1 MTPCICCDPE
11 GLSKTAE
18 AYRKA
23 ASQFNQ
29 AKSAFVKTK
38 SGNPGFGLF
47 MAALY
52 PAYMRCKSATQGYL
66 GNIGQMTERIS
77 AALKKTSD
85 DGGDTETE
93 IKEILE
99 TLKRILEEIEE
110 QKSASSGVNVQVNV
124 NTSPAT
130 GGNAGGYAGG
140 FTGGVTGGSGFA
152 GGVTGGTG
160 YTGGF
165 AGGYSGIGSSSS
177 STAAT
182 VEQQQTVSI
191 PQVPLPLHLQETS
204 TTADASTA
212 ASTAADATA
221 ANDAAAT
228 TRPRNTD
235 RQALQTDG
243 SLPSRT
249 DTSFAAANHSTAGAS
264 GSIDL
269 DVDGDGKDDYSLNLK
284 NGGTHAVV
292 GQDGSITVSRQKTTS
307 VPLPPNVQATQDSYL
322 TVDANHDGVDDIMLT
337 GQQGQNAKISIYEQG
352 DTEYAAVDF
361 DHDGD
366 YDVSVRVE
374 DTAQTYQ
381 KMREQAEESVWQSIA
396 DKDPMGRTA
405 EELKALYQ
413 ERDII
418 ELPQRSEIK

>member
-1 MTPCICCDPE
+1 MTPCICCDPD
-11 GLSKTAE
+11 GLDKTAE
-18 AYRKA
+18 AYKKA
-23 ASQFNQ
+23 ASEFNK
-29 AKSAFVKTK
+29 AKSEFMKTG
-38 SGNPGFGLF
+38 SNNPGLGLF
-47 MAALY
+47 LANLY
-52 PAYMRCKSATQGYL
+52 PAYLGCKSATQGYL

-93 IKEILE
+93 ILEI
-99 TLKRILEEIEE
+99 LKRILKEIEE

-124 NTSPAT
+124 NTSPAA

-140 FTGGVTGGSGFA
+140 FTGGVTGGS
-152 GGVTGGTG
+152 GVTGGTG

-182 VEQQQTVSI
+182 AEQQQTVSI

-221 ANDAAAT
+221 ANGAAAT
-228 TRPRNTD
+228 TQPRNTG

-243 SLPSRT
+243 SLPNRT
-249 DTSFAAANHSTAGAS
+249 DTSFAAAHHSTAGAS

-292 GQDGSITVSRQKTTS
+292 GQDGSITVSHQKTTS

-381 KMREQAEESVWQSIA
+381 KIREQAEESVWQSIA

-405 EELKALYQ
+405 EELKTLYQ

>member
-1 MTPCICCDPE
+1 MTLCICCDPD
-11 GLSKTAE
+11 GLDKTAE
-18 AYRKA
+18 AYKKA
-23 ASQFNQ
+23 ASEFNK
-29 AKSAFVKTK
+29 AKSEFMKTG
-38 SGNPGFGLF
+38 SNNPGLGLF
-47 MAALY
+47 LANLY
-52 PAYMRCKSATQGYL
+52 PAYLGCKSATQGYL

-182 VEQQQTVSI
+182 AEQQQTVSI

-221 ANDAAAT
+221 ANGAAAT
-228 TRPRNTD
+228 TQPRNTD